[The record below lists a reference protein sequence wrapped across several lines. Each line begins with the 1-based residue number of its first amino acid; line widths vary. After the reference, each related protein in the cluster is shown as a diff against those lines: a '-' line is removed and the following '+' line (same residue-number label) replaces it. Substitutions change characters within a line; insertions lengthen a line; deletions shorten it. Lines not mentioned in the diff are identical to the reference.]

1 MNSLATEY
9 LGLELSSPLVMSSS
23 PLCEDLDA
31 VRRAEDAGAG
41 AVVLHSLFEEQLTIE
56 SHDLD
61 RHLSRHEYNFPEAAG
76 YFPEMASYNLGPDGY
91 LEHLRRAK
99 DAVDIPVIASLNG
112 VSSGGWIDFARR
124 IEQAGADALELNAYF
139 LPTDPLVTGAEVEA
153 MYVDL
158 VRDVGLTVTL
168 PLAVKLSH
176 FFSAIPNIAHR
187 LERAGAKG
195 LVLFNRFYQ
204 PDLDI
209 ERLEVVPNLTL
220 STSSE
225 LRLRIRWVAIL
236 HGHVDVDLAVTG
248 GVHSAEDVVKALMA
262 GAAATMMTSALL
274 RHGVDHLA
282 RVQAGLLAWME
293 EHEYESVRQ
302 MRGCMSSAAVAEPAA
317 FERSNYLRVL
327 RGYALRPWRSG
338 RSSDG

>member
-1 MNSLATEY
+1 MTSLASDY
-9 LGLELSSPLVMSSS
+9 LGLALSSPLVMSSS

-41 AVVLHSLFEEQLTIE
+41 AVVLHSLFEEQLTGE

-61 RHLSRHEYNFPEAAG
+61 RHLSQHEYNFAEAAG
-76 YFPEMASYNLGPDGY
+76 YFPEMASYNLGPDRY
-91 LEHLRRAK
+91 LEHIRRAK
-99 DAVDIPVIASLNG
+99 AAVSIPVIASLNG

-124 IEQAGADALELNAYF
+124 IEKAGADALELNTYF
-139 LPTDPLVTGAEVEA
+139 VPTDPLLTGAEVEA

-158 VRDVGLTVTL
+158 VRDMSLGVAL

-187 LERAGAKG
+187 LERAGASG

-209 ERLEVVPNLTL
+209 ERLEVAPNLTL

-225 LRLRIRWVAIL
+225 LRLRLRWVAIL
-236 HGHVDVDLAVTG
+236 HGRVDVDLAVTG
-248 GVHSAEDVVKALMA
+248 GVHTAEDAVKALMA
-262 GAAATMMTSALL
+262 GATVTMMTSALL
-274 RHGVDHLA
+274 HHGVEHLA
-282 RVQAGLLAWME
+282 RVRAGLVTWME

-302 MRGCMSSAAVAEPAA
+302 MRGSMSSAAVAEPAA
-317 FERSNYLRVL
+317 FERANYLKVL
-327 RGYALRPWRSG
+327 RGYALRPWRAG
-338 RSSDG
+338 AIR